1 MLTEQIPAPSGNR
14 DYPAPSGNRDYPGL
28 IVRSQSGFFTVQ
40 TESGMLTCHL
50 RGRLKQGKHVGDIAA
65 VGDRVQITRQP
76 DGTGSIE
83 SVEPRRSSLVRLD
96 PRPQG
101 VYQQVILANP
111 DQAVFVFACASPT
124 PRLRMLDRFLVIA
137 EKQGLPAVIV
147 ANKIDLVGR
156 EQAEKM
162 FGFYPPI
169 GYPVIYACATP
180 ALPEGHRD
188 GVPFGDDMAGGARET
203 GQGVEELRERLT
215 GKVSAL
221 AGPSGVGKSSLL
233 NAIQPGLG
241 LAVREISE
249 AFHKGRHTTTVRQL
263 FPLEG
268 GGYVADTPGMR
279 SLALW
284 DTEPEELDG
293 YFPELAPLVAAC
305 QFNDCNHKTE
315 PGCAVRAAVEAGR
328 VHPQRYDSYL
338 RLRAGEK

>member
-1 MLTEQIPAPSGNR
+1 M
-14 DYPAPSGNRDYPGL
+14 
-28 IVRSQSGFFTVQ
+28 V
-40 TESGMLTCHL
+40 TCHL

-65 VGDRVQITRQP
+65 VGDRVKVTCQP

-83 SVEPRRSSLVRLD
+83 AVEPRRSALVRLD

-111 DQAVFVFACASPT
+111 DQAVFVFACSRPV
-124 PRLRMLDRFLVIA
+124 PRLRMLDRYLVIA
-137 EKQGLPAVIV
+137 EKQGLSALII
-147 ANKIDLVGR
+147 ANKIDLVGI
-156 EQAEKM
+156 EQAEKI

-169 GYPVIYACATP
+169 GYPVIYTCAK
-180 ALPEGHRD
+180 
-188 GVPFGDDMAGGARET
+188 T
-203 GQGVEELRERLT
+203 GQGVEELRMRLA

-233 NAIQPGLG
+233 NAVQPGLG

-249 AFHKGRHTTTVRQL
+249 AVHKGRHTTSVREL

-293 YFPELAPLVAAC
+293 YFPELAPLVAEC
-305 QFNDCNHKTE
+305 QFNDCTHKTE
-315 PGCAVRAAVEAGR
+315 PGCAVRAAVAAGR
-328 VHPQRYDSYL
+328 VHPLRYDSYL
-338 RLRAGEK
+338 RLRAGEE